1 MTKDIPALLIVETTS
16 YGQGDRVN
24 KRGLAPLGH
33 YFEGIEAF
41 SSNWPGHVVLLSPP
55 QTPRTL
61 SGVDEYIDTHN
72 DAQPNLFLAYKK
84 SSKRQALLNFIMK
97 SPMNFF
103 GKKLL
108 RFEYESFSASSVG
121 AMTMKTIE
129 RFPNSIVLIPTANER
144 VVEGIIQQ
152 LAHVFPP
159 QGSTPIFIP
168 VWHYNDR
175 WNPLL
180 VKHFSEQ
187 LTRWMD
193 RAKPWRFYHAAALEI
208 NAKELSAPTR
218 TVRWL
223 PWPLST
229 SAPAT
234 ATPATPRIYIYS
246 VRKEHGRNNLKELCE
261 SILDAKD
268 SVQIRLWVSR
278 GSQRSLGNLTSHPK
292 VEVLLQGGEIARYNS
307 NFEGVTVGILPYE
320 VEPYRNRGSA
330 VLLSFMA
337 NRIPVIVPYGTGLG
351 TFVEKEQVGL
361 TYKNHRDIASL
372 SSDIMVNYAQYS
384 KAINTYLEKHRRA
397 ASALHESTK
406 EGRGRTE

>member
-1 MTKDIPALLIVETTS
+1 VTKDIPTLLIVETTS
-16 YGQGDRVN
+16 YGQGDRVD

-61 SGVDEYIDTHN
+61 SGVDEYIDTQN

-84 SSKRQALLNFIMK
+84 SSIRKALLHFIMK
-97 SPMNFF
+97 SPIKFF

-108 RFEYESFSASSVG
+108 RFEYESYSASSIG

-144 VVEGIIQQ
+144 VVEGIIEQ
-152 LAHVFPP
+152 LAHVVPA
-159 QGSTPIFIP
+159 QGSTSIFIP

-180 VKHFSEQ
+180 TEYFSDQ
-187 LTRWMD
+187 LTRWTE
-193 RAKPWRFYHAAALEI
+193 RAKPWLFHHAAALEL
-208 NAKELSAPTR
+208 NAKELSTPTR

-223 PWPLST
+223 PWLIST
-229 SAPAT
+229 SVPAT
-234 ATPATPRIYIYS
+234 LAPATPRIYIYS
-246 VRKEHGRNNLKELCE
+246 VRKEHGRKHLKELCD
-261 SILDAKD
+261 SILEG
-268 SVQIRLWVSR
+268 SSPTQIRLWLSR
-278 GSQRSLGNLTSHPK
+278 ASQRGLQKLTLNPN
-292 VEVLLQGGEIARYNS
+292 VEILLQGGEIARYNS
-307 NFEGVTVGILPYE
+307 SFEGVTVGILPYE
-320 VEPYRNRGSA
+320 SEPYKNRGSA

-337 NRIPVIVPYGTGLG
+337 NRVPVIVPHGTGLG
-351 TFVEKEQVGL
+351 AFVEKEQVGL

-372 SSDIMVNYAQYS
+372 ASEIMVNYAQYS

-406 EGRGRTE
+406 EGRGWTE